1 MMSSRRFIHYVFSL
15 FCFGFSLLAD
25 AQIDTIKYEHY
36 RSAKNCIYGEI
47 AGSGYLLSVHYE
59 RTLWMNE
66 SLSFNARIGVGSAL
80 FINAIPLVGLNAT
93 YGKKAS
99 KLEVGFNAIRTY
111 TFGIMGGE
119 STYLMGNPI
128 LGYRY
133 QKANGF
139 LFRATV
145 CPFFPLYDPD
155 NWLQS
160 RLFVPYGGLSFGYA
174 F

>member
-1 MMSSRRFIHYVFSL
+1 MINRQSIQFIL
-15 FCFGFSLLAD
+15 SLLFVCSSLSGFT
-25 AQIDTIKYEHY
+25 QIDTVRYDRY
-36 RSAKNCIYGEI
+36 RAAKNCVYGEL
-47 AGSGYLLSVHYE
+47 AGSGYLLSVNYE

-66 SLSFNARIGVGSAL
+66 SFSFNARIGVGTAL
-80 FINAIPLVGLNAT
+80 FINAIPTLGLNAT
-93 YGKKAS
+93 YGKKAN

-119 STYLMGNPI
+119 STYLMGNP
-128 LGYRY
+128 LVGYRY

-139 LFRATV
+139 LFRATF

-160 RLFVPYGGLSFGYA
+160 RLFIPYGGLSVGYA

>member
-1 MMSSRRFIHYVFSL
+1 MTTRLFLPFAISL
-15 FCFGFSLLAD
+15 FCIGFSFVAD
-25 AQIDTIKYEHY
+25 AQIDTIKYERY
-36 RSAKNCIYGEI
+36 QSAKNCIYGEI

-66 SLSFNARIGVGSAL
+66 ALAINARIGAGTAL
-80 FINAIPLVGLNAT
+80 FINAIPTVGLNAT
-93 YGKKAS
+93 YGKKS
-99 KLEVGFNAIRTY
+99 NKLEVGFNAIRTY

-119 STYLMGNPI
+119 STYLMGNP
-128 LGYRY
+128 LVGYRY

-139 LFRATV
+139 LFRATF

-155 NWLQS
+155 NWLQN
-160 RLFVPYGGLSFGYA
+160 RLFVPYAGLSFGYA